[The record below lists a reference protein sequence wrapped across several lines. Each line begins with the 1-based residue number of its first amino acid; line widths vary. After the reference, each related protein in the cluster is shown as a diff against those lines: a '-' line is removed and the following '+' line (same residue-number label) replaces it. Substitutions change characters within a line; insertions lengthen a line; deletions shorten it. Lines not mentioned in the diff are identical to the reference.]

1 MTWTGLS
8 DLVDAPTLVVH
19 QQRPLIKKKMCSE
32 LELSR
37 ITLETISFTLV
48 SRLFVEII
56 VYQGKIQALTI
67 TIVTYVQFK
76 TVSEISVILARSG
89 SPSVHLIITSPR
101 PRSLSTRLQ
110 KDTHLL

>member
-1 MTWTGLS
+1 
-8 DLVDAPTLVVH
+8 
-19 QQRPLIKKKMCSE
+19 MCSK

-37 ITLETISFTLV
+37 ITLETFRFTLV

-56 VYQGKIQALTI
+56 VYQGEIQALTI

-76 TVSEISVILARSG
+76 TVSKISVILARSG
-89 SPSVHLIITSPR
+89 SPSVHLIIASPR
-101 PRSLSTRLQ
+101 PQSLSTRLQ